1 MVSVSSVSND
11 RSRQKWYRRRPFL
24 VKAVFTDLQNG
35 SYTAAVYSTV
45 ECVFMMILAIFD
57 IYCLAEAQP
66 GSTHYRYFGIS
77 FLFVY
82 SGNQHDAL
90 TFQNHSP

>member
-1 MVSVSSVSND
+1 MI
-11 RSRQKWYRRRPFL
+11 
-24 VKAVFTDLQNG
+24 
-35 SYTAAVYSTV
+35 
-45 ECVFMMILAIFD
+45 ILAIFD

-82 SGNQHDAL
+82 SGNQHG
-90 TFQNHSP
+90 NI